1 MGQVMVR
8 IGEHTHQALRELAQ
22 ADRQS
27 MREVL
32 EKAVEEY
39 RRRRILEEANA
50 AYAVL
55 RSDPQAWQ
63 EIQAE
68 QAEWEALSDGLPEGE
83 DWAEEGQISTP
94 DGKRIG

>member
-22 ADRQS
+22 ADHPS

-55 RSDPQAWQ
+55 RNEPEAWR
-63 EIQAE
+63 EMQAE

-83 DWAEEGQISTP
+83 AWTEEGQVSRP
-94 DGKRIG
+94 DGKRAG

>member
-1 MGQVMVR
+1 MGQGMIR
-8 IGEHTHQALRELAQ
+8 IGEHTQQVLRDLAQ
-22 ADRQS
+22 ADHQS

-50 AYAVL
+50 AYATL
-55 RSDPQAWQ
+55 RSDPEAWQ

-68 QAEWEALSDGLPEGE
+68 QAEWEALSDGLPEG
-83 DWAEEGQISTP
+83 
-94 DGKRIG
+94 

>member
-8 IGEHTHQALRELAQ
+8 IGEQTHQALRELAE
-22 ADRQS
+22 ADHQS

-39 RRRRILEEANA
+39 RRRRILEDANA

-55 RSDPQAWQ
+55 RSDPDAWQ
-63 EIQAE
+63 EVQAE

-83 DWAEEGQISTP
+83 AWTA
-94 DGKRIG
+94 

>member
-8 IGEHTHQALRELAQ
+8 IDEHTHQALRELAQ
-22 ADRQS
+22 ADHQS

-39 RRRRILEEANA
+39 RRRRILEDANA
-50 AYAVL
+50 AYAAL
-55 RSDPQAWQ
+55 RSDPEAWQ
-63 EIQAE
+63 EIQTE

-83 DWAEEGQISTP
+83 AWTEEGQISTP

>member
-8 IGEHTHQALRELAQ
+8 IGEQTHQALRELAE
-22 ADRQS
+22 ADHQS

-39 RRRRILEEANA
+39 RRRRILEDANA
-50 AYAVL
+50 AYAAL
-55 RSDPQAWQ
+55 RSDPDAWQ

-68 QAEWEALSDGLPEGE
+68 QAAWEALSDGLPEE
-83 DWAEEGQISTP
+83 EAWTEEGQVSTP
-94 DGKRIG
+94 AVKRNS